1 MVQSRR
7 RAAFTLIE
15 LLVVIAIIAILI
27 GLLLPAVQKVREAA
41 SRMQCQNNLKQLGL
55 AFHNFESANGK
66 FPQGGRDGRPTGQA
80 EQSCCSWND
89 INQPT
94 VNAAGAM
101 DNRDGFNW
109 RYITLPFIEQ
119 DNVFRATN
127 RADLYAAVVKT
138 HYCPTRRSPQAYNG
152 SARSDYNG
160 NAGTSFANGTPIS
173 TAADQAGAGVGNS
186 NVANATEP
194 NKFDGLV
201 LRSNVAP
208 VRIVGI
214 TDGASNTVLL
224 AEKWLHPQRVATSGD
239 ASADGGDN
247 EVWVNAGWDECVV
260 RVGGGTY
267 NYSYTPG
274 GQCGPGTTTR
284 TVPRTPQPDLD
295 APCTTNGAGARVT
308 IWNQQFGSSHVGG
321 MNAVLGDG
329 SVRTVRYNIDPT
341 VWAASCTRAGGEV
354 VSLD

>member
-1 MVQSRR
+1 MVPSPR

-55 AFHNFESANGK
+55 AFHNFESANQK
-66 FPQGGRDGRPTGQA
+66 FPKGGRDGRNPVPKPTDYCCAWYDDAQA
-80 EQSCCSWND
+80 SS
-89 INQPT
+89 
-94 VNAAGAM
+94 NAAGQM

-109 RYITLPFIEQ
+109 RYWTLPYIEQ
-119 DNVFRATN
+119 DNVFRTPL

-138 HYCPTRRSPQAYNG
+138 HYCPTRRSPTTYSNG
-152 SARSDYNG
+152 SRSDYNG
-160 NAGTSFANGTPIS
+160 NAGTAFANGTPLDNS
-173 TAADQAGAGVGNS
+173 AGTGVGNS
-186 NVANATEP
+186 NVANATET
-194 NKFDGLV
+194 NTLDGLV
-201 LRSNVAP
+201 LRSNVEP

-224 AEKWLHPQRVATSGD
+224 AEKWLHPQRVASSGD
-239 ASADGGDN
+239 TSADGGDN

-267 NYSYTPG
+267 NYRYTPG

-284 TVPRTPQPDLD
+284 TVPRTPQPDID
-295 APCTTNGAGARVT
+295 APCTTNAAGARVT

-329 SVRTVRYNIDPT
+329 SVRTVRYNIDPA
-341 VWAASCTRAGGEV
+341 VWAAACTRAGGETL
-354 VSLD
+354 SLD